1 MGYPF
6 EIKSNQQTNKKTATF
21 LLFFVTLRL
30 LSTFPNPTLIL
41 TMKMWHSLR
50 LFAPLRQLGSSEY
63 EILEM

>member
-6 EIKSNQQTNKKTATF
+6 EIKSNQQTNKKPATF

-41 TMKMWHSLR
+41 TMKMGTPYAYSHPYVNL
-50 LFAPLRQLGSSEY
+50 APQST
-63 EILEM
+63 